1 MIIYSRY
8 DCEYP
13 YDLLDDTHLEIAEL
27 EDEMGSIQDSA
38 SLFEVN
44 VPDFKHIK
52 QCRKELRMLK
62 VKRLACVATLN

>member
-1 MIIYSRY
+1 VTCYRF
-8 DCEYP
+8 DCECP

-62 VKRLACVATLN
+62 VKQLAFVPTLN

>member
-1 MIIYSRY
+1 MSYSRF
-8 DCEYP
+8 DCECP
-13 YDLLDDTHLEIAEL
+13 YELLDDTHLEISDL
-27 EDEMGSIQDSA
+27 ENEMGSIQDSA

-62 VKRLACVATLN
+62 VKQMAHVYTLN